1 MPFTDKN
8 RWELLKLLKEGKS
21 QRIIAE
27 TLGIAPSVVNYH
39 VKKLLKQDLIREVK
53 TTKYFGPQTKL
64 YSLTNEGKT
73 ILSPTNSTISGS
85 KKPEKPEN
93 EGKTHTPSTNSTF
106 SVGGQENP
114 SRPRWLMHHAQ
125 YKYLIKKDA
134 PIQMSVEVHL
144 KNWVKKIDEWKYC
157 KAVKSGK
164 SIIFHIKNLYGNT
177 PHGLLLRSRE
187 IADKMASIYE
197 DNWGMELGRPQMLG
211 TPHWKDLWDD
221 KTWAEYSKYISLET
235 SSGFIDKT
243 PPEGGLEFK
252 SPESAVNHVNVG
264 DNVARLIG
272 RVSNLEGKA
281 DKQIDLLEDIKN
293 AFDKFFESQQY
304 QSLPEKDEKKDVA

>member
-1 MPFTDKN
+1 MSFTDRN
-8 RWELLKLLKEGKS
+8 RWELLKLLKEGES
-21 QRIIAE
+21 QRTIAE
-27 TLGIAPSVVNYH
+27 TLGVAPSVINYH
-39 VKKLLKQDLIREVK
+39 VQKLLKEGLIREMK
-53 TTKYFGPQTKL
+53 TTKYFGPNPKL

-73 ILSPTNSTISGS
+73 HFSI
-85 KKPEKPEN
+85 
-93 EGKTHTPSTNSTF
+93 TNSTF
-106 SVGGQENP
+106 SLGGEEKAVKTA
-114 SRPRWLMHHAQ
+114 RPRWLLHHAQ
-125 YKYLIKKDA
+125 YKYPIKKDA
-134 PIQMSVEVHL
+134 PIQMSVEVHM
-144 KNWVKKIDEWKYC
+144 KNWTKKIDEWKYC
-157 KAVKSGK
+157 KAVKSDK
-164 SIIFHIKNLYGNT
+164 SLIFHIKNLYGDN
-177 PHGLLLRSRE
+177 PYELKSRSRE

-211 TPHWKDLWDD
+211 TPHWKDMWDD
-221 KTWAEYSKYISLET
+221 EVWAEYKKYISVET
-235 SSGFIDKT
+235 PYGFIDKT